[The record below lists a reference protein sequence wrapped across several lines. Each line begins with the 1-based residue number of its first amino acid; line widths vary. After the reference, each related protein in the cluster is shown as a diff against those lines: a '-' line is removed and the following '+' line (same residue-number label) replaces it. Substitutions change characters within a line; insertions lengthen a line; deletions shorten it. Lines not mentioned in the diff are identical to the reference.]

1 MTHRQDV
8 AQVALKAAQEE
19 VGTYIDKANLHAA
32 LAIEMEGG
40 IKRRDGKIEHLEAI
54 ATFGA

>member
-1 MTHRQDV
+1 M
-8 AQVALKAAQEE
+8 AQAALKSAQEE